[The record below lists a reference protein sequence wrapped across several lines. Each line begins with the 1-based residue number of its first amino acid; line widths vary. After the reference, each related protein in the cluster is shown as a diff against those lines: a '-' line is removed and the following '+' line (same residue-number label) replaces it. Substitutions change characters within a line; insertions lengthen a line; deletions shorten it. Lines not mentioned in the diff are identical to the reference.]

1 VSVNAPFSNN
11 VMAAALLAMTEAYK
25 PVEYVCPPQRVTL
38 VKPSILVIEDD
49 QDSRELLKILLELS
63 GYEVTTAI
71 NGEQALSL
79 LESRRPDL
87 VLMET
92 RLPDFDGLA
101 FMRRLRSHWLL
112 SQVPIVATSCNSTA
126 AFRNEALAAGCNE
139 LLVKPLEFNSL
150 ERSLKKHLSQS

>member
-1 VSVNAPFSNN
+1 
-11 VMAAALLAMTEAYK
+11 MTEDYK
-25 PVEYVCPPQRVTL
+25 SAKYLFSPQGGTP
-38 VKPSILVIEDD
+38 VKPLILLVEAD
-49 QDSRELLKILLELS
+49 QDSRDLLKILLELS

-79 LESRRPDL
+79 LDSLRPNL
-87 VLMET
+87 VLIET

-101 FMRRLRSHWLL
+101 FMRRLRRHWLL

-139 LLVKPLEFNSL
+139 LLVKPLDFNSL
-150 ERSLKKHLSQS
+150 EHSLKKHLSQS